1 MRLLKIAPD
10 GGLSQTADM
19 ANPPGPYAIL
29 SHTWG
34 PVEDE
39 VSVED
44 LRKGTYGG
52 KIGFAKLRYCAKQAK
67 TDGLDYCWIDTCCI
81 DKSSSAELSEAI
93 NSMYQWYENAVVC
106 YVYLSDIER
115 VDQMERSAW
124 FTRGWTL
131 QELIVSCESGITAR
145 SMLTY
150 SVSQASTKIAIY
162 NRHWTLLGSKHGLH
176 GRLCKITGLPVR
188 ILRGKSPRDCS
199 IAQRMSWAAQR
210 RTTRP
215 EDIAYCLLGLFD
227 INMSMLYGEGSKA
240 FRRLQLEIMQVSND
254 HSILAWNRLEDDHS
268 QDLLARSPADF
279 RSCTDVVTTDSTDMP
294 EPFSMTNVGL
304 SIALPMR
311 PWAMHTYLAVL
322 ECQDQAQDKELMPT
336 WRKETGHSRLGIF
349 LRQTH
354 RKGQFIRVACV
365 GHQPRSFEVKDSR
378 RKGRIPWRKPTG
390 NFESDADLKI
400 GIQRQQ
406 TVSVESQEDAKL
418 RTQRVLIRQQANTE
432 TDHEEDFLYG
442 FLFRNMLENTVMSSN
457 TQERRT
463 WTDGLTVKA
472 QYGGILG
479 NENNVLIVTL
489 STGKGGTVAVF
500 DALTTTPSRHAALIA
515 FGFDYDFNPVC
526 RVKTFYT
533 TDEHESSSK
542 EWISTLHNTWPDQ
555 WIQTLDSRQVYTT
568 SPDVKVVEI
577 GSQQQYRATLTAEQ
591 LALEMDLVVRG
602 DRHHGLCATFH
613 ELNFQISIA
622 QGWESKTKKAWI
634 VNVDSLVLDGGVF
647 VQRDQLK
654 EAGLP

>member
-1 MRLLKIAPD
+1 
-10 GGLSQTADM
+10 M

-44 LRKGTYGG
+44 LRKGMYGG
-52 KIGFAKLRYCAKQAK
+52 KIGFAKLRYCARQAK
-67 TDGLDYCWIDTCCI
+67 VDGLDYCWIDTCCI

-115 VDQMERSAW
+115 VDEMERSAW

-131 QELIVSCESGITAR
+131 QELIAP
-145 SMLTY
+145 
-150 SVSQASTKIAIY
+150 TKIAIY

-176 GRLCKITGLPVR
+176 GRLCKITGVPVR

-210 RTTRP
+210 QTTRP

-254 HSILAWNRLEDDHS
+254 HSILAWNRLDDVQS

-322 ECQDQAQDKELMPT
+322 ECQDQAQHKDLMPT
-336 WRKETGHSRLGIF
+336 WRKDTGHSRLGIF

-365 GHQPRSFEVKDSR
+365 GHRPRSFEVKASR
-378 RKGRIPWRKPTG
+378 RKIRIAWRKPTRG
-390 NFESDADLKI
+390 FEPDADLRI
-400 GIQRQQ
+400 GTQRQQ

-418 RTQRVLIRQQANTE
+418 RTRRVLIRQQANAQ
-432 TDHEEDFLYG
+432 TDYEEDFMYG
-442 FLFRNMLENTVMSSN
+442 FLFRNMLENTIMSSN
-457 TQERRT
+457 PPERRT
-463 WTDGLTVKA
+463 WTDGLTVKG
-472 QYGGILG
+472 QYGQILG

-489 STGKGGTVAVF
+489 STGEGGTVSVF
-500 DALTTTPSRHAALIA
+500 DALTTTPSRNAALIA
-515 FGFDYDFNPVC
+515 FGFDFDFNPVC
-526 RVKTFYT
+526 RVKTFNT
-533 TDEHESSSK
+533 TEEHKSSSQK
-542 EWISTLHNTWPDQ
+542 WISTLHNTWPDQ
-555 WIQTLDSRQVYTT
+555 WIQSLDR
-568 SPDVKVVEI
+568 
-577 GSQQQYRATLTAEQ
+577 R
-591 LALEMDLVVRG
+591 
-602 DRHHGLCATFH
+602 
-613 ELNFQISIA
+613 
-622 QGWESKTKKAWI
+622 
-634 VNVDSLVLDGGVF
+634 
-647 VQRDQLK
+647 
-654 EAGLP
+654 